1 MLPQKRSALAVVTLR
16 FDVFA
21 RVASEGQKVTKLA
34 AVAFTAVAFTAVAFA
49 TMRVACAGMMQFPF
63 APVTWNVPVSLAAIG
78 VLLAP
83 TLSGAGRVSATSL
96 RRLRRAPI

>member
-1 MLPQKRSALAVVTLR
+1 MLPHKRSALAVVTLR

-34 AVAFTAVAFTAVAFA
+34 AVAFTAVAFA

-78 VLLAP
+78 VPLAP
-83 TLSGAGRVSATSL
+83 TLPGAGRVSATSL